1 MAANGTDYAMKALQG
16 EKLEGWIKTPI
27 KLVTASGF

>member
-1 MAANGTDYAMKALQG
+1 MKALKG

-27 KLVTASGF
+27 KLVTASGY

>member
-1 MAANGTDYAMKALQG
+1 MKALQG

>member
-1 MAANGTDYAMKALQG
+1 MAANGIDYALKALKG

-27 KLVTASGF
+27 KLVTASGN